1 MNPRDY
7 VRAVRRRWTDV
18 VLAVAVSVAAGWAI
32 TEVAPPGPPPK
43 AYRATAVLV
52 NPVGA
57 PTVYTNLDTLAALTT
72 VGRVPERVARQLG
85 HRGDPS
91 ELAALVRPS
100 VDREAGVLR
109 IVATDDHA
117 ARAVRLANTFA
128 RELLGFLQDQR
139 ARDLAEQGRT
149 LTERLEVLEAEIRDL
164 DRRIAGAAPGEASIL
179 QAQRDAKVRQYG
191 FLYESYQQLAASLT
205 QRVGLQLIEATA
217 ARPVSTG
224 GIQPPRSREARVVL
238 AGLLGLVAGVVLVLF
253 LDRFDTKIRTR
264 RDAEERL
271 GVPVLAEIP
280 HRGRMKRKAAEV
292 IAAREPRSPTADA
305 FAMLATLLPLR
316 MGVGPLGGPNG
327 DGKGGVVALPEEGA
341 PAGRAAPGPGAAGG
355 GPGGRPRG
363 KVVLVTSPGPGEGKT
378 TVVANLAATYGMRG
392 QRCLV
397 LSCDLRH
404 PRVHRLFG
412 VPNAPGFADD
422 LRNADGRP
430 LLRWNTYRASVPGVT
445 VVPSGPPA
453 PDPGTLLSSPRMR
466 RAIDE
471 AREAADVVLID
482 TAPLLT
488 TSDAAALLP
497 MVDAV
502 LLVVRAGRTTAEVAE
517 RTAQICARAGAPVVG
532 AVLNAATET
541 AVPRYYYRYY
551 RRTARK
557 VRDGGIPHLAR
568 QGAATED
575 RGW

>member
-1 MNPRDY
+1 
-7 VRAVRRRWTDV
+7 V
-18 VLAVAVSVAAGWAI
+18 I
-32 TEVAPPGPPPK
+32 
-43 AYRATAVLV
+43 
-52 NPVGA
+52 
-57 PTVYTNLDTLAALTT
+57 
-72 VGRVPERVARQLG
+72 
-85 HRGDPS
+85 
-91 ELAALVRPS
+91 
-100 VDREAGVLR
+100 
-109 IVATDDHA
+109 
-117 ARAVRLANTFA
+117 
-128 RELLGFLQDQR
+128 
-139 ARDLAEQGRT
+139 
-149 LTERLEVLEAEIRDL
+149 
-164 DRRIAGAAPGEASIL
+164 
-179 QAQRDAKVRQYG
+179 
-191 FLYESYQQLAASLT
+191 
-205 QRVGLQLIEATA
+205 
-217 ARPVSTG
+217 
-224 GIQPPRSREARVVL
+224 

-280 HRGRMKRKAAEV
+280 HRGRVKRKATEL
-292 IAAREPRSPTADA
+292 IAAREPRSPAADA

-316 MGVGPLGGPNG
+316 MGAGPLGGPDG
-327 DGKGGVVALPEEGA
+327 DGNGEVVVLPEEGA
-341 PAGRAAPGPGAAGG
+341 PAGRLAAGPAEEGDPGARP
-355 GPGGRPRG
+355 PGR
-363 KVVLVTSPGPGEGKT
+363 VILVTSPGPGEGKT

-412 VPNAPGFADD
+412 VPNAPGFAED
-422 LRNADGRP
+422 LRNPDGRP
-430 LLRWNTYRASVPGVT
+430 VLRWNLYKAQVPGVL

-466 RAIDE
+466 RAIEE
-471 AREAADVVLID
+471 ARGLADVVLID

-497 MVDAV
+497 VVDAV

-517 RTAQICARAGAPVVG
+517 RTAQICARIGARVVG

-541 AVPRYYYRYY
+541 AVPRYYYSYY
-551 RRTARK
+551 RRTSRK

-568 QGAATED
+568 QGAGPED

>member
-7 VRAVRRRWTDV
+7 VRAVRRRWADV
-18 VLAVAVSVAAGWAI
+18 ALAVAVSVAAGWAI

-43 AYRATAVLV
+43 TYRATAVLV

-57 PTVYTNLDTLAALTT
+57 PTVYTNLETLAALTT
-72 VGRVPERVARQLG
+72 VGRVPERVARELRYQ
-85 HRGDPS
+85 GDPS
-91 ELAALVRPS
+91 ELAALIRPS

-109 IVATDDHA
+109 ITATDDQA
-117 ARAVRLANTFA
+117 ARAVRLANAFA
-128 RELLGFLQDQR
+128 RELLGFLGDER
-139 ARDLAEQGRT
+139 ARDLAEQGRS
-149 LTERLEVLEAEIRDL
+149 LTERLEALEAEIRDL
-164 DRRIAGAAPGEASIL
+164 DRRIAAAASGEVTLL

-191 FLYESYQQLAASLT
+191 LLYESYQQLAASLT

-224 GIQPPRSREARVVL
+224 GIQAPRSREARVVI

-280 HRGRMKRKAAEV
+280 HRGRMKRRSDEV
-292 IAAREPRSPTADA
+292 IAAREPRSPAADA

-316 MGVGPLGGPNG
+316 MGAGPAASPDG
-327 DGKGGVVALPEEGA
+327 DGAGNGEVVA
-341 PAGRAAPGPGAAGG
+341 PAEAAGIDAG
-355 GPGGRPRG
+355 ERPPA

-404 PRVHRLFG
+404 PKVHRLFG
-412 VPNAPGFADD
+412 VPNAPGFAED

-430 LLRWNTYRASVPGVT
+430 VLRWNLYKAQVPGVL
-445 VVPSGPPA
+445 VVPSGPPP
-453 PDPGTLLSSPRMR
+453 PDPGPLLSSPRMR
-466 RAIDE
+466 RAIEE
-471 AREAADVVLID
+471 ARGYADVVLID

-497 MVDAV
+497 LVDAV

-517 RTAQICARAGAPVVG
+517 RTAQICARVGARVVG
-532 AVLNAATET
+532 AVLNAATEIP
-541 AVPRYYYRYY
+541 VPRYYYTYY
-551 RRTARK
+551 RRTSRK

-568 QGAATED
+568 QGGARQD
-575 RGW
+575 GGW